1 MTDGP
6 NGARGESYVS
16 GIKAACFP
24 CAESIAASFDEEIA
38 YQVGKEVALE
48 SKTKSAD
55 VLLAPT
61 VCLVRNPL
69 GSLSPP
75 FSFGRNEYLIL
86 IVRKADETTRLMVR
100 ILTYSAPWVQPMSM
114 VSLESPPVKLGRQYL

>member
-24 CAESIAASFDEEIA
+24 CAESIAASFDEQIA
-38 YQVGKEVALE
+38 YHVGKEVALE
-48 SKTKSAD
+48 AKTKSAD

-61 VCLVRNPL
+61 VCLVRSPL
-69 GSLSPP
+69 GLFSV
-75 FSFGRNEYLIL
+75 SFGLDHMKYQTLTL
-86 IVRKADETTRLMVR
+86 SKADGITRPMAR
-100 ILTYSAPWVQPMSM
+100 IHMCLELWVQHT
-114 VSLESPPVKLGRQYL
+114 

>member
-1 MTDGP
+1 MFSIQEGQDGTSLTRPKMTDGP

-24 CAESIAASFDEEIA
+24 CAESIAASFDEQIA
-38 YQVGKEVALE
+38 YHVGKEVALE
-48 SKTKSAD
+48 AKTKSAD

-69 GSLSPP
+69 GWSL
-75 FSFGRNEYLIL
+75 FRLNLI
-86 IVRKADETTRLMVR
+86 I
-100 ILTYSAPWVQPMSM
+100 
-114 VSLESPPVKLGRQYL
+114 

>member
-1 MTDGP
+1 MTKMTDGP

-38 YQVGKEVALE
+38 YQVGKGVALE

-69 GSLSPP
+69 GTLSSL
-75 FSFGRNEYLIL
+75 
-86 IVRKADETTRLMVR
+86 A
-100 ILTYSAPWVQPMSM
+100 
-114 VSLESPPVKLGRQYL
+114 

>member
-6 NGARGESYVS
+6 NGARGESFVS

-24 CAESIAASFDEEIA
+24 CAESIAASFDEQIA
-38 YQVGKEVALE
+38 YHVGKEVALE
-48 SKTKSAD
+48 AKTKSAG

-69 GSLSPP
+69 GLFSIPFKFNRIKYPILTLS
-75 FSFGRNEYLIL
+75 
-86 IVRKADETTRLMVR
+86 KADEITRPMAR
-100 ILTYSAPWVQPMSM
+100 ILICSELWVRHTST
-114 VSLESPPVKLGRQYL
+114 V

>member
-24 CAESIAASFDEEIA
+24 CAESIAASFDEQIA
-38 YQVGKEVALE
+38 YHVGREVALE
-48 SKTKSAD
+48 AKTKSAD

-61 VCLVRNPL
+61 VCLVRNSL
-69 GSLSPP
+69 GLFPTM
-75 FSFGRNEYLIL
+75 FVIYRVEYLIL
-86 IVRKADETTRLMVR
+86 ILSKADEITKPMAR
-100 ILTYSAPWVQPMSM
+100 ILMC
-114 VSLESPPVKLGRQYL
+114 LGLWGRHT